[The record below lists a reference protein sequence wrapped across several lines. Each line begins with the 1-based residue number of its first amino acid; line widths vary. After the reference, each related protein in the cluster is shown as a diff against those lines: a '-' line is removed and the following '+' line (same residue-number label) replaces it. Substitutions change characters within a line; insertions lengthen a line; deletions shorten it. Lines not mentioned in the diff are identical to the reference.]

1 MRLFHSLRSFASS
14 FFHRSETDR
23 EIDEELRSH
32 IQHRADDLESAGL
45 PRAEAERRAR
55 IDFGGYQRLKEESR
69 DALGGQLGAG
79 LLQDIRFAV
88 RRMAKKPGFAVVAI
102 LTLAFA
108 IGANAVVFAVLNAFI
123 LRPLNVPQAESLY
136 GLWRLSSN
144 DMSES
149 YPDYLDLR
157 DRNHSFESVAAY
169 NVEQAA
175 LDTGNDP
182 SRAWIDEASGNYFD
196 ALGLKPYLGRFFHGS
211 DEHGPNSAPY
221 IVLTYDYWRSH
232 FQGDP
237 GVIGRVVRLNK
248 FPYSIIGVAPPEFH
262 GTLMFFNPDFFVP
275 IVNHAQFDEN
285 DLNNRGDRWVFMT
298 LGHLKA
304 GVTPAQ
310 AIADLNA
317 VGASLER
324 AYPKDDPKMS
334 FKLARPGL
342 YGDYI
347 GRPMRTFMT
356 ALMLLAGLILLAT
369 CANLG
374 SLFAA
379 RASDRSREIALRLA
393 LGSSRKRILRG
404 LFAEALL
411 ISLMGGAVG
420 LAGSVV
426 LLRALSVWQPISRW
440 PIHMSVNPDVK
451 VYAVA
456 LFLALASGFLF
467 GAVPVGQVLRTNPY
481 EAVKGGAVETRRG
494 RFGLRMSFRDLL
506 LVVQIAICAV
516 LVTSSI
522 VAVRGLANSLHNN
535 FGFELQNTMLVETDL
550 NMAGYRGDKV
560 PPMQKRM
567 IDAVSAIPGVE
578 SVGLAD
584 QVPLGDAQPDS
595 NVFADS
601 TADLRPANA
610 ASNAMMFKVSPE
622 YFHAAGT
629 ALVSGRVFTWQE
641 NKDTPRVAVVNRQFA
656 RKIFGSEAKAM
667 GAYFK
672 LPDGARLQ
680 VVGIAEDGKYG
691 SLTEDPQPVMFLP
704 ILQSPSNSAYLV
716 VRSSRDPEQLSQTI
730 RDTLRNMDAGLPV
743 YIQTR
748 YKALDA
754 FLFGPRMATISLGV
768 LGVMGAMLSVVGIF
782 GMASYSVSKR
792 LREFGIRIALGAQK
806 KELLQAALG
815 RTFQLLAFGSVVGML
830 LGLAAGKV
838 IAFIV
843 SQATPWDPV
852 VLGGVVATML
862 LLGLMAGWIPARRA
876 LATNPLL
883 LLRED

>member
-1 MRLFHSLRSFASS
+1 MRPFASLRSFVSTL
-14 FFHRSETDR
+14 FHRAEIDR

-32 IQHRADDLESAGL
+32 IQHRADDLERGGL

-55 IDFGGYQRLKEESR
+55 IEFGGYQRLKEESR
-69 DALGGQLGAG
+69 EALGGQFGAG
-79 LLQDIRFAV
+79 LLQDIRFAM

-123 LRPLNVPQAESLY
+123 LRPLNVPQSESLY

-144 DMSES
+144 DMAES

-157 DRNHSFESVAAY
+157 DRNHSFESLVAY

-182 SRAWIDEASGNYFD
+182 SRAWVDEATGNYFD

-221 IVLTYDYWRSH
+221 IVLTYDFWHSH

-248 FPYSIIGVAPPEFH
+248 FPYTIIGVGPPEFH

-310 AIADLNA
+310 AIADLNS
-317 VGASLER
+317 VGASLEK
-324 AYPKDDPKMS
+324 AYPKDDHKMS

-347 GRPMRTFMT
+347 GRPVRTFMT
-356 ALMLLAGLILLAT
+356 ALMLLAGLILLAA

-379 RASDRSREIALRLA
+379 RAADRSREIALRLA

-404 LFAEALL
+404 LFAEAVL
-411 ISLMGGAVG
+411 ISLVGGAVG

-440 PIHMSVNPDVK
+440 PLHMSVNPDVK

-456 LFLALASGFLF
+456 LFLALASGLLF
-467 GAVPVGQVLRTNPY
+467 GAVPVGQVLRTDPY
-481 EAVKGGAVETRRG
+481 EAVKGGSVETKRG

-522 VAVRGLANSLHNN
+522 VAVRGLAHSLHNN

-567 IDAVSAIPGVE
+567 IDALAAIPGVE

-601 TADLRPANA
+601 TTDLRPANA
-610 ASNAMMFKVSPE
+610 ASDALMFKVSPE
-622 YFHAAGT
+622 YFQAAGT
-629 ALVSGRVFTWQE
+629 ALVSGRAFTWQE
-641 NKDTPRVAVVNRQFA
+641 NRDKPRVAVVNRQFA
-656 RKIFGSEAKAM
+656 RKIFGSEAKTM

-716 VRSSRDPEQLSQTI
+716 VRSSRDPEQLAQAI

-806 KELLQAALG
+806 KELLHAALG
-815 RTFQLLAFGSVVGML
+815 RTFRLLAFGSAVGL
-830 LGLAAGKV
+830 LFGLAAGKV

-843 SQATPWDPV
+843 SQATPWDPI
-852 VLGGVVATML
+852 VLGGVLLTML
-862 LLGLMAGWIPARRA
+862 FLGLLAGCVPARRA
-876 LATNPLL
+876 LGTDPLI
-883 LLRED
+883 LLREE

>member
-1 MRLFHSLRSFASS
+1 MRLFDSLRSFVSTL
-14 FFHRSETDR
+14 FHRTEIDH

-32 IQHRADDLESAGL
+32 IQHRADDLERGGL

-55 IDFGGYQRLKEESR
+55 IEFGGYQRLKEESR
-69 DALGGQLGAG
+69 DALGGQFGEG
-79 LLQDIRFAV
+79 LVQDIRFAM

-123 LRPLNVPQAESLY
+123 LRPLNVPQSESLY
-136 GLWRLSSN
+136 GPWRLSG

-157 DRNHSFESVAAY
+157 DRNHSFESLAAF

-182 SRAWIDEASGNYFD
+182 SRAWIDETSGNYFD
-196 ALGLKPYLGRFFHGS
+196 ALRLEPYLGRFFHGS

-221 IVLTYDYWRSH
+221 IVLTYDYWHSH

-237 GVIGRVVRLNK
+237 SVVGRVVRLNK
-248 FPYSIIGVAPPEFH
+248 FPYTIIGVGPPEFH

-298 LGHLKA
+298 LGHLKT

-310 AIADLNA
+310 AIADLNS
-317 VGASLER
+317 VGASLEK

-347 GRPMRTFMT
+347 GRPVRTFMT
-356 ALMLLAGLILLAT
+356 ALMLLAGLILLAA

-404 LFAEALL
+404 LFAEAVL
-411 ISLMGGAVG
+411 ISLAGGAVG
-420 LAGSVV
+420 LAGSVA

-440 PIHMSVNPDVK
+440 PLHMSVNPDVK

-456 LFLALASGFLF
+456 LFLALASGLLF
-467 GAVPVGQVLRTNPY
+467 GAVPVGQVLRTDPY
-481 EAVKGGAVETRRG
+481 EAVKGGAVETKRG

-522 VAVRGLANSLHNN
+522 VAVRGLAHSLHNN

-567 IDAVSAIPGVE
+567 MDELAAIPGVE
-578 SVGLAD
+578 SVGFAD

-601 TADLRPANA
+601 TTDLRPANA
-610 ASNAMMFKVSPE
+610 ASDALMFKVSPE
-622 YFHAAGT
+622 YFQAAGT
-629 ALVSGRVFTWQE
+629 ALVSGRAFTWQE
-641 NKDTPRVAVVNRQFA
+641 DKDKPRVAVVNRQFA

-672 LPDGARLQ
+672 MPDGARIQ
-680 VVGIAEDGKYG
+680 VVGIAEDGRYG

-704 ILQSPSNSAYLV
+704 ILQSPSNSAFLV
-716 VRSSRDPEQLSQTI
+716 VRSSRDPEQLGQAI
-730 RDTLRNMDAGLPV
+730 RNTLRNMDAGLPV

-782 GMASYSVSKR
+782 GMASFSVSKR
-792 LREFGIRIALGAQK
+792 LREFGIRIALGAQRR
-806 KELLQAALG
+806 ELIQAALG
-815 RTFQLLAFGSVVGML
+815 RTFRLLAFGSAVGML

-843 SQATPWDPV
+843 SQATPWDPI

-862 LLGLMAGWIPARRA
+862 LLGLLAGWIPARRA
-876 LATNPLL
+876 LATDPLL
-883 LLRED
+883 LLREE

>member
-1 MRLFHSLRSFASS
+1 M
-14 FFHRSETDR
+14 
-23 EIDEELRSH
+23 
-32 IQHRADDLESAGL
+32 
-45 PRAEAERRAR
+45 
-55 IDFGGYQRLKEESR
+55 
-69 DALGGQLGAG
+69 
-79 LLQDIRFAV
+79 
-88 RRMAKKPGFAVVAI
+88 
-102 LTLAFA
+102 
-108 IGANAVVFAVLNAFI
+108 
-123 LRPLNVPQAESLY
+123 
-136 GLWRLSSN
+136 
-144 DMSES
+144 
-149 YPDYLDLR
+149 
-157 DRNHSFESVAAY
+157 
-169 NVEQAA
+169 
-175 LDTGNDP
+175 
-182 SRAWIDEASGNYFD
+182 
-196 ALGLKPYLGRFFHGS
+196 
-211 DEHGPNSAPY
+211 
-221 IVLTYDYWRSH
+221 
-232 FQGDP
+232 
-237 GVIGRVVRLNK
+237 
-248 FPYSIIGVAPPEFH
+248 
-262 GTLMFFNPDFFVP
+262 P

-298 LGHLKA
+298 LGHLKT

-310 AIADLNA
+310 AIADLDS

-347 GRPMRTFMT
+347 GRPVRTFMT
-356 ALMLLAGLILLAT
+356 ALMLLAGLILLAA

-379 RASDRSREIALRLA
+379 RAADRSREIALRLA

-404 LFAEALL
+404 LFAEAVL
-411 ISLMGGAVG
+411 ISLAGGAVG

-440 PIHMSVNPDVK
+440 PLHMSVNPDVK

-456 LFLALASGFLF
+456 LFLALASGLLF
-467 GAVPVGQVLRTNPY
+467 GAVPVGQVLRTDPY
-481 EAVKGGAVETRRG
+481 EAVKGGCVETKRG

-522 VAVRGLANSLHNN
+522 VAVRGLAHSLHNN
-535 FGFELQNTMLVETDL
+535 FGFELQNMMLVETDL

-567 IDAVSAIPGVE
+567 IDALAAIPGVE

-601 TADLRPANA
+601 TSDLRPANA
-610 ASNAMMFKVSPE
+610 ASDALMFKVSPE
-622 YFHAAGT
+622 YFQAAGT
-629 ALVSGRVFTWQE
+629 ALVSGRGFTWQE
-641 NKDTPRVAVVNRQFA
+641 NKDKPRVAVVNRQFA

-672 LPDGARLQ
+672 MPDGARLQ
-680 VVGIAEDGKYG
+680 VVGIAEDGRYG

-716 VRSSRDPEQLSQTI
+716 VRSSRDPEQLGQAI

-748 YKALDA
+748 YKALDV

-806 KELLQAALG
+806 KELLHAALG
-815 RTFQLLAFGSVVGML
+815 RTFRLLTFGSVMGLL
-830 LGLAAGKV
+830 LGLAAGKLL
-838 IAFIV
+838 AFIV

-862 LLGLMAGWIPARRA
+862 LLGLLAGWIPARRA
-876 LATNPLL
+876 LATDPLL
-883 LLRED
+883 LLREE

>member
-1 MRLFHSLRSFASS
+1 MRLFDSLRSFASNL
-14 FFHRSETDR
+14 FYRSKTDR

-32 IQHRADDLESAGL
+32 IQHRADDLERGGL
-45 PRAEAERRAR
+45 PRAEAERRAH
-55 IDFGGYQRLKEESR
+55 IEFGGYQRLKEETR
-69 DALGGQLGAG
+69 EALGGQFGEG
-79 LLQDIRFAV
+79 LLQDIRFAL

-123 LRPLNVPQAESLY
+123 LRPLNVPQSESLY

-144 DMSES
+144 DMAES

-157 DRNHSFESVAAY
+157 DRNHSFQSLAAY
-169 NVEQAA
+169 NVMQAA

-182 SRAWIDEASGNYFD
+182 SRAWVDEATGNYFD

-211 DEHGPNSAPY
+211 DEHGPNSAPF
-221 IVLTYDYWRSH
+221 IVLTYDFWHSY

-237 GVIGRVVRLNK
+237 SVIGRVVRLNK
-248 FPYSIIGVAPPEFH
+248 FPFTIIGVGPPEFH

-275 IVNHAQFDEN
+275 MVNHAQFDEN

-298 LGHLKA
+298 LGHLKT

-310 AIADLNA
+310 AIADLNS
-317 VGASLER
+317 VGASLEK

-334 FKLARPGL
+334 FKLARPSL
-342 YGDYI
+342 YGDFI
-347 GRPMRTFMT
+347 GRPVRTFMT
-356 ALMLLAGLILLAT
+356 ALMLLAGLILLAA

-404 LFAEALL
+404 LFAEAVL
-411 ISLMGGAVG
+411 ISLVGGAVG

-440 PIHMSVNPDVK
+440 PLHMSVNPDVK

-456 LFLALASGFLF
+456 LLLALASGLLF
-467 GAVPVGQVLRTNPY
+467 GAVPVRQVLRTDPY
-481 EAVKGGAVETRRG
+481 EAVKGGAVETTRG

-522 VAVRGLANSLHNN
+522 VAVRGLAHSLHNN

-601 TADLRPANA
+601 TTDLRPANA
-610 ASNAMMFKVSPE
+610 ASDALMFKVSPE
-622 YFHAAGT
+622 YFQAAGT
-629 ALVSGRVFTWQE
+629 ALVSGRAFTWQE
-641 NKDTPRVAVVNRQFA
+641 NKDNPRIGVVNRQFA

-672 LPDGARLQ
+672 MPDGTRIE

-716 VRSSRDPEQLSQTI
+716 VRSSRDPEQLGQTI

-782 GMASYSVSKR
+782 GVASYSVSKR
-792 LREFGIRIALGAQK
+792 MREFGIRIALGAQK
-806 KELLQAALG
+806 KEVVKAALG
-815 RTFQLLAFGSVVGML
+815 RTFRLLAFGSAVGLL

-843 SQATPWDPV
+843 SQATPWDPI
-852 VLGGVVATML
+852 VLGGVLLTML
-862 LLGLMAGWIPARRA
+862 LLGLLAGCVPARRA
-876 LATNPLL
+876 LETDPLI

>member
-1 MRLFHSLRSFASS
+1 MRLFDSLRSFASNL
-14 FFHRSETDR
+14 FHRAEIDR
-23 EIDEELRSH
+23 EIEEELRSH
-32 IQHRADDLESAGL
+32 IQHRADDLERGGL

-55 IDFGGYQRLKEESR
+55 IEFGGYQRLKEESR
-69 DALGGQLGAG
+69 DALGGQFGEG
-79 LLQDIRFAV
+79 LVLDIRFAL
-88 RRMAKKPGFAVVAI
+88 RRMAKKPGFAIVAV

-123 LRPLNVPQAESLY
+123 LRPLNVPQSESLY
-136 GLWRLSSN
+136 GPWRLSS

-157 DRNHSFESVAAY
+157 DRNHSFETLAAY
-169 NVEQAA
+169 NILEAA

-182 SRAWIDEASGNYFD
+182 SRAWVDEASGNYFD

-221 IVLTYDYWRSH
+221 IVLTYDYWHSH

-237 GVIGRVVRLNK
+237 SVVGRVVRLNK
-248 FPYSIIGVAPPEFH
+248 FPYTIIGVGPPEFH

-310 AIADLNA
+310 AIADLNS
-317 VGASLER
+317 VGASLEK

-342 YGDYI
+342 YGDYV
-347 GRPMRTFMT
+347 GRPVRTFMT
-356 ALMLLAGLILLAT
+356 ALMLLAGLILLAA

-404 LFAEALL
+404 LFAEAVL
-411 ISLMGGAVG
+411 ISLVGGAVG

-440 PIHMSVNPDVK
+440 PLHMSVNPDVK

-456 LFLALASGFLF
+456 LFLALASGLLF
-467 GAVPVGQVLRTNPY
+467 GAVPVGQVLRTDPY
-481 EAVKGGAVETRRG
+481 EAVKGGAVEAKRG
-494 RFGLRMSFRDLL
+494 RFGLRLSFRDLL

-522 VAVRGLANSLHNN
+522 VAVRGLAHSLHNN

-567 IDAVSAIPGVE
+567 MDALAAIPGVE
-578 SVGLAD
+578 SVGFAD

-601 TADLRPANA
+601 TTDLRPANA
-610 ASNAMMFKVSPE
+610 ASDALMFKVSPE
-622 YFHAAGT
+622 YFQAAGT
-629 ALVSGRVFTWQE
+629 ALVSGRAFTWQE
-641 NKDTPRVAVVNRQFA
+641 DKDKPRVAVVNRQFA

-672 LPDGARLQ
+672 MPDGARIQ
-680 VVGIAEDGKYG
+680 VVGIAEDGRYG

-704 ILQSPSNSAYLV
+704 ILQSPSNSAFLV
-716 VRSSRDPEQLSQTI
+716 VRSSRDPEQLGQAI
-730 RDTLRNMDAGLPV
+730 RNTLRNMDAGLPV

-748 YKALDA
+748 YKTLDA

-782 GMASYSVSKR
+782 GMASFSVSKR
-792 LREFGIRIALGAQK
+792 LREFGIRIALGAQRR
-806 KELLQAALG
+806 ELLQAALG
-815 RTFQLLAFGSVVGML
+815 QTFRLLAFGSAVGIL

-843 SQATPWDPV
+843 SQATPWDPI
-852 VLGGVVATML
+852 VLGGVVVTML
-862 LLGLMAGWIPARRA
+862 LLGLLAGWIPARRA
-876 LATNPLL
+876 LATDPLL
-883 LLRED
+883 LLREE